1 MKTRLLLNILLLV
14 SSLAQ
19 AQIFVNL
26 NATGTNDG
34 SSWTN
39 AYTDL
44 NSALSA
50 ATVGNE
56 IWIAQGIYKPGTS
69 RSATF
74 NFATSGLKVYG
85 GFNGTETLLN
95 ERNHLMHITI
105 LSGDLSG
112 NDDNTSLDFNN
123 PTKAENSLR
132 IAQINAN
139 NVELHGLVIDGGNA
153 NGNTTESK
161 EGSALAF
168 GSAITSFKMYDSEI
182 RNHINERAGAI
193 RVTGTVSSIMQFE
206 RIDFHHNLAKFAI
219 CAYVIATN
227 NGINEVY
234 FTNSKFT
241 NNETKDVV
249 TGDGGASVIWARGT
263 ASIPQYRVYITNCT
277 IANNHYQGTN
287 NPSNG
292 YPSFAANSAG
302 SPSIIRVYNSIFN
315 SNTRPGGNANSVG
328 TFGTGSLP
336 GRQVR
341 NSFAADNFG
350 NVPDKVNTSNTSPG
364 FTDAANGN
372 YTLAVG
378 GSAIN
383 YGDTQYVGTESSNL
397 DLALKTRIS
406 GISIDIGAYEFQV
419 LDQTFVSDTATG
431 LGDGTSWA
439 NAYNDINTAIAQN
452 PGIEIW
458 VKAGT
463 YYPGT
468 SNNNSITLS
477 TGISIYGGFDGTE
490 TLRSERNI
498 TANPTI
504 FSGDINQD
512 DGGSVSL
519 NNFSMYNNS
528 KNIFRVT
535 GSDVIIDGV
544 TIERGYGTEGTAIT
558 VGASSDNFKLVNTT
572 IRENMTKS
580 QGAVSVRLF
589 RTKSF
594 AVENCVFDGNV
605 GRVAAD
611 IYAVND
617 NSGGTPLGTMTC
629 NIYNSLF
636 KNSRLEA
643 FGSTAPLD
651 FGASI
656 WFRNLFNSQTGNIV
670 NCTFTNINTPLTTT
684 ASGNVVAAQTNNT
697 TTHPSSLF
705 VYNTIFWNNKDG
717 SGFDIMSIGKQS
729 GSFFPTTSNIS
740 NSLSPDG
747 FNTWPNTANIATSN
761 PMFANPTNDFTLSVG
776 SPAIDSGNNNFIPSG
791 ITEDLNFN
799 PRIFNT
805 TVDMG
810 AYEFNNTLNVIDFD
824 IIAEEIIVYP
834 NPTSSILNIKSKQ
847 EVETVT
853 IYSILGKEVLKAE
866 TKTIDV
872 SNLAQGVY
880 VMKIISKDKSE
891 TVKRFLKK

>member
-1 MKTRLLLNILLLV
+1 MKTRLLLFLLLV
-14 SSLAQ
+14 SSLTQ

-26 NATGTNDG
+26 NASGTNDG
-34 SSWTN
+34 SSWAN

-50 ATVGNE
+50 ATTGNQ
-56 IWIAQGIYKPGTS
+56 IWVAQGVYKPGIS

-74 NFATSGLKVYG
+74 NFTTSGLKVYG
-85 GFNGTETLLN
+85 GFNGTETLLDQ
-95 ERNHLMHITI
+95 RNHIIHKTI
-105 LSGDLSG
+105 LSGDLSD

-132 IAQINAN
+132 VAQINAD
-139 NVELHGLVIDGGNA
+139 NVELYGLVIDGGYA
-153 NGNTTESK
+153 NGNTTDSK

-168 GSAITSFKMYDSEI
+168 GSAITSFKMYDGEI
-182 RNHINERAGAI
+182 SNHINERAGAI
-193 RVTGTVSSIMQFE
+193 RVTGTVTSNTLFE
-206 RIDFHHNLAKFAI
+206 RVDFHHNLAKFAT

-227 NGINEVY
+227 NGINQVS

-241 NNETKDVV
+241 DNETKDFV

-336 GRQVR
+336 DRQVR

-350 NVPDKVNTSNTSPG
+350 NVPDKANTTNIAPG
-364 FTDAANGN
+364 FTDAANGD
-372 YTLAVG
+372 YTLATG

-383 YGDTQYVGTESSNL
+383 YGDNQYIATESSNL
-397 DLALKTRIS
+397 DLGLKSRIS
-406 GISIDIGAYEFQV
+406 GSSIDIGAYEFQV
-419 LDQTFVSDTATG
+419 LDQTFVSNTAAG

-439 NAYNDINTAIAQN
+439 NAYTDINTAIAQN

-458 VKAGT
+458 VKEGT

-498 TANPTI
+498 TANLTI

-512 DGGSVSL
+512 DGGNVSL

-558 VGASSDNFKLVNTT
+558 VGASSDNFKLLNST

-580 QGAVSVRLF
+580 QGALSVRLF
-589 RTKSF
+589 RDKSF
-594 AVENCVFDGNV
+594 LVQNCIFDSNV

-611 IYAVND
+611 IFAVND
-617 NSGGTPLGTMTC
+617 NASGTPIGTMVC
-629 NIYNSLF
+629 NIYNTLF
-636 KNSRLEA
+636 KNSKLEA
-643 FGSTAPLD
+643 FGSTAALD

-656 WFRNLFNSQTGNIV
+656 WLRNLYNSQTGNIV
-670 NCTFTNINTPLTTT
+670 NCTFTNIYTPLTTT
-684 ASGNVVAAQTNNT
+684 SSGNVIASQTNNT

-717 SGFDIMSIGKQS
+717 SGFDISSIGKQP
-729 GSFFPTTSNIS
+729 GSFSPTTSNIS

-747 FNTWPNTANIATSN
+747 FNTFPNTANIATSN

-776 SPAIDSGNNNFIPSG
+776 SPAIDTGDSSKIPAGMITDLAGNS
-791 ITEDLNFN
+791 
-799 PRIFNT
+799 RIFNT
-805 TVDMG
+805 SVDMG
-810 AYEFNNTLNVIDFD
+810 VYEYNSTLSTSDFELNTN
-824 IIAEEIIVYP
+824 EISLYP
-834 NPTSSILNIKSKQ
+834 NPVKSILNIKTATDITNIS
-847 EVETVT
+847 
-853 IYSILGKEVLKAE
+853 IYSLLGKEVITTN
-866 TKTIDV
+866 TKT
-872 SNLAQGVY
+872 G
-880 VMKIISKDKSE
+880 
-891 TVKRFLKK
+891 RCF